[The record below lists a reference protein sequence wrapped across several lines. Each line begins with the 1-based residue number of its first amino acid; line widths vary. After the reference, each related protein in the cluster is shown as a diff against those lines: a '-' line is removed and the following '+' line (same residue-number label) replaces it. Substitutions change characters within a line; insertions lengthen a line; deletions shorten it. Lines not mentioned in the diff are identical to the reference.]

1 MYESKRM
8 EYIMSKC
15 LKCNVEISD
24 GVQICPLC
32 RCVLQQDDSKEEHLH
47 YPHAERRRERLRT
60 FSRIIIFGIIAAFA
74 VLCFLN
80 WKTEARV
87 HWDYIAGI
95 AMLYLLL
102 TIHICVLHRHGYRF
116 RMLVQTLAGILAVFA
131 LDFILGAKGWS
142 LNYVLPAAIVLLDVA
157 VVILMIVNSRNWQS
171 YIPVE
176 LLLIILSMI
185 PVILWKLSIDTVW
198 YTAAGCVFIT
208 AAVFLGTLII
218 GGRKAASELKRRFH
232 V

>member
-1 MYESKRM
+1 MYELKRM
-8 EYIMSKC
+8 ECIMSKC

-32 RCVLQQDDSKEEHLH
+32 KCVLQQEDSETGQML
-47 YPHAERRRERLRT
+47 YPHTERRQERLRT
-60 FSRIIIFGIIAAFA
+60 FSRIIIFGAIAAF
-74 VLCFLN
+74 VILCFLN
-80 WKTEARV
+80 WKTEARI

-95 AMLYLLL
+95 SMLYLLL
-102 TIHICVLHRHGYRF
+102 TIRICVLRRHGYRF
-116 RMLVQTLAGILAVFA
+116 RMLVQTLVGILAVFA
-131 LDFILGAKGWS
+131 LDFILGADGWS

-176 LLLIILSMI
+176 LLLLILSMI
-185 PVILWKLSIDTVW
+185 PVILWKLGIDTVW
-198 YTAAGCVFIT
+198 YAAAGCVFIA